1 MTATTY
7 QPPPDIDF
15 SSFGFTDQTNSFL
28 SDQISESSTGE
39 KYLVFFTGEE
49 FYAIASETVAE
60 AAPYPPVVALPN
72 APEWLLG
79 IANLRGEIIS
89 VVNLPFLLK
98 KSASP
103 VSAKSKIII
112 MRPQHSDNG
121 FAFAADKLCE
131 IIVLRERE
139 IETDEKNP
147 AAYVCGKAVYK
158 SKVLN
163 LIDTKKIFASLV
175 L

>member
-1 MTATTY
+1 MTDLSY
-7 QPPPDIDF
+7 QNPPDIDF
-15 SSFGFTDQTNSFL
+15 SSFDFTNQTNSFL
-28 SDQISESSTGE
+28 SGEISAPSTGE
-39 KYLVFFTGEE
+39 KYLVFILGEE
-49 FYAIASETVAE
+49 FYAVASGTIAE
-60 AAPYPPVVALPN
+60 AAPYPTVVALPN

-98 KSASP
+98 KPAST
-103 VSAKSKIII
+103 VSPKSKIIV

-131 IIVLRERE
+131 IIVLRDRH
-139 IETDEKNP
+139 IEQSPENP
-147 AAYVCGKAVYK
+147 ATYTGGKSVYK
-158 SKVLN
+158 SEGLT
-163 LIDTKKIFASLV
+163 LIDPKKIFASLI

>member
-1 MTATTY
+1 MTNITY

-15 SSFGFTDQTNSFL
+15 SSFDFTVQTNSFS

-39 KYLVFFTGEE
+39 KYLVFYTGEE
-49 FYAIASETVAE
+49 FYAIASDMVAE
-60 AAPYPPVVALPN
+60 AAPYPRVIALPN

-103 VSAKSKIII
+103 GSAKSKIIV
-112 MRPQHSDNG
+112 MRPQNSDSG

-131 IIVLRERE
+131 IIVLREQE
-139 IETDEKNP
+139 VETDENRP
-147 AAYVCGKAVYK
+147 AAYICGKAVYK
-158 SKVLN
+158 AKNLH
-163 LIDTKKIFASLV
+163 LIDAKKIFAALI

>member
-1 MTATTY
+1 MTDTTY

-15 SSFGFTDQTNSFL
+15 SSFDFTNQTNSFL
-28 SDQISESSTGE
+28 SDQISASSTGE
-39 KYLVFFTGEE
+39 KYLVFFFGED

-60 AAPYPPVVALPN
+60 AAPYPNVVALPN

-89 VVNLPFLLK
+89 VVNLPFLLNK
-98 KSASP
+98 TAST
-103 VSAKSKIII
+103 VSAKSKIIV
-112 MRPQHSDNG
+112 MRPQSSDNG

-131 IIVLRERE
+131 IIVLREPE
-139 IETDEKNP
+139 IETDEKKP
-147 AAYVCGKAVYK
+147 AAYIYGKAAYK

-163 LIDTKKIFASLV
+163 LIDTKKIYASLV

>member
-1 MTATTY
+1 MTDLSW
-7 QPPPDIDF
+7 QNPPDIDF
-15 SSFGFTDQTNSFL
+15 SSFDFTDQTNSFL

-39 KYLVFFTGEE
+39 KYLVFFTGDD

-60 AAPYPPVVALPN
+60 AAPYPHVIALPN

-98 KSASP
+98 KPAST
-103 VSAKSKIII
+103 VSAKSKIIV
-112 MRPQHSDNG
+112 MRPQNSDNG
-121 FAFAADKLCE
+121 FAFTADKLCE
-131 IIVLRERE
+131 IIVLRDRH
-139 IETDEKNP
+139 IEKNP
-147 AAYVCGKAVYK
+147 ENPATCTGGKSVYK
-158 SKVLN
+158 SKELT
-163 LIDTKKIFASLV
+163 LINPKKIFASLI

>member
-1 MTATTY
+1 MTEITY

-15 SSFGFTDQTNSFL
+15 SSFDFTDQTNSFL
-28 SDQISESSTGE
+28 SGAISESSVGE
-39 KYLVFFTGEE
+39 KYLVFFLGEE
-49 FYAIASETVAE
+49 FYAVASETVAE
-60 AAPYPPVVALPN
+60 AAPYPSVVALPN

-89 VVNLPFLLK
+89 VVNLPFLLNK
-98 KSASP
+98 AAST
-103 VSAKSKIII
+103 VSAKSKIIV

-121 FAFAADKLCE
+121 FAFTADKLSE
-131 IIVLRERE
+131 IIVLREQE
-139 IETDEKNP
+139 IETGEKNP
-147 AAYVCGKAVYK
+147 AAYICGKAVYK
-158 SKVLN
+158 TKILN

>member
-1 MTATTY
+1 MTDLSF
-7 QPPPDIDF
+7 QNPPDIDF
-15 SSFGFTDQTNSFL
+15 SSFDFTNQTNSFL
-28 SDQISESSTGE
+28 SGAISEPTAGE
-39 KYLVFFTGEE
+39 KYLVFFLGEE
-49 FYAIASETVAE
+49 FYAVASETVAE
-60 AAPYPPVVALPN
+60 AAPYPNVVALPN

-98 KSASP
+98 KADST
-103 VSAKSKIII
+103 VSAKSKFIV

-121 FAFAADKLCE
+121 FAFAADKLSE
-131 IIVLRERE
+131 IIVLRETE
-139 IETDEKNP
+139 IKTDGKNP
-147 AAYVCGKAVYK
+147 AAYIYGTAAYK

-163 LIDTKKIFASLV
+163 LIDTKKIFAALI